1 MLWACFGDV
10 IVKNLKRNTQTLGS
24 ICPVCGKRFQKK
36 MPYQIYCSQE
46 CYIVEHREQDRT
58 RKSRQRENI
67 NKPLEI

>member
-1 MLWACFGDV
+1 
-10 IVKNLKRNTQTLGS
+10 
-24 ICPVCGKRFQKK
+24 